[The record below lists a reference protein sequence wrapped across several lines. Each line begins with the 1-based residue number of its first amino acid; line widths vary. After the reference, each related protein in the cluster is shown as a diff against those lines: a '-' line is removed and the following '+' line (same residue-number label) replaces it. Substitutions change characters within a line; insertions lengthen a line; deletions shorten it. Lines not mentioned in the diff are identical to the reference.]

1 MACITTN
8 VQLANL
14 IKEEN
19 LENKSFLELGYLKN
33 ENVLD
38 LKKTLLKQGTE
49 YYRTNKEQVDGTDFV
64 WEFCELSLLI
74 SGVLERA
81 PALQQIY
88 DKAFDASTEK
98 AWK

>member
-19 LENKSFLELGYLKN
+19 LENRSFLELGYLKN

-38 LKKTLLKQGTE
+38 LK
-49 YYRTNKEQVDGTDFV
+49 
-64 WEFCELSLLI
+64 
-74 SGVLERA
+74 
-81 PALQQIY
+81 
-88 DKAFDASTEK
+88 
-98 AWK
+98 